1 MKCPRCD
8 SDLFDGWDC
17 KDCGHAIP
25 EKLRKTHGKL
35 LSPEEAEKVR
45 KILFPDLADWPI
57 YKLRPSSRFFYGYN
71 IKNINTAKKVIMQN
85 VV

>member
-45 KILFPDLADWPI
+45 KILFPDLAD
-57 YKLRPSSRFFYGYN
+57 
-71 IKNINTAKKVIMQN
+71 
-85 VV
+85 